1 MQALFWYFYFH
12 CFRYDTDIL
21 PTEAETSFNALPN
34 SNVEAFDVALPG
46 SQPHFQLATLLPAL
60 RAAVALQCVIQ
71 PRSRFDRKHY
81 FYHDQPAGYQVTQY
95 YEPFARDGRVGL
107 GLDDGL
113 VQSQIVDIKQVQM
126 EQDTAK
132 SQEQDEETN
141 LIDFNRSGHP
151 LIEIISMPQMHSPEA
166 ASAYVRKVQ
175 ALLLSVDAVTAGM
188 EQGGLRADVNVSVRR
203 SNDSAGEH
211 SYSGIRGLG
220 QRTEIKNLS
229 TIKAV
234 EDAVKAEQARQIQ
247 VLETGGTIEG
257 ETRGWSL
264 ARPNE
269 TRRLRGKEGEVDYR
283 YMPDPD
289 IPPLYIGRDIVE
301 HVQSTLPA
309 LPDELRLMLTGE
321 SQYNMSLT
329 DAKILL
335 QADTGDRLDFYQETV
350 EILQKLQE
358 NNAKLGKLVGNWVLH
373 EVGHILTTKSMTW
386 EASAL
391 EPFQLASLL
400 DQLPQKRITMVS
412 AKQILGMLIDGD
424 GRSVEQIVDEEGLRL
439 LPLSEDEY
447 VLLAEEVMATNAGLV
462 EQITKKGQMGKMMFL
477 VGQMMRRGPDG
488 RIEAKKAEETLR
500 KLIRSKES

>member
-1 MQALFWYFYFH
+1 M
-12 CFRYDTDIL
+12 L
-21 PTEAETSFNALPN
+21 PAEAETSFNELPN
-34 SNVEAFDVALPG
+34 SKVEPFDVALPG

-60 RAAVALQCVIQ
+60 RAGVALRCAIQ

-81 FYHDQPAGYQVTQY
+81 FYHDQPVGYQVTQY
-95 YEPFARDGRVGL
+95 YEPFAKDGRVEL
-107 GLDDGL
+107 RLDDGVL
-113 VQSQIVDIKQVQM
+113 QPQTVDIKQVQM

-151 LIEIISMPQMHSPEA
+151 LIEIISMPQIHSPEA

-203 SNDSAGEH
+203 NNDSPGEH
-211 SYSGIRGLG
+211 SYSNIGGLG

-234 EDAVKAEQARQIQ
+234 EDAVRAEKARQIQ
-247 VLETGGTIEG
+247 VLEAGGTIEG

-289 IPPLYIGRDIVE
+289 IPPLYIGSDIVE

-309 LPDELRLMLTGE
+309 LPDELRLMLTE
-321 SQYNMSLT
+321 DPQYNMSLT
-329 DAKILL
+329 DAKIIL

-350 EILQKLQE
+350 EALRKLQK
-358 NNAKLGKLVGNWVLH
+358 NHAKLGKLVGNWVLQ
-373 EVGHILTTKSMTW
+373 EVGHVLTTKNMSW
-386 EASAL
+386 EASRL
-391 EPFQLASLL
+391 EPSQLASLL
-400 DQLPQKRITMVS
+400 DQLLQAHVTMPS
-412 AKQILGMLIDGD
+412 AKHILGMLIDGD
-424 GRSVEQIVDEEGLRL
+424 ERSVPQIVDEEGLRL

-447 VLLAEEVMATNAGLV
+447 TSLAEEIIAANSGVA
-462 EQITKKGQMGKMMFL
+462 EQIMKKGQMGKLMFL
-477 VGQMMRRGPDG
+477 VGQMMRRGPEG

-500 KLIRSKES
+500 KLMDSRES